1 MAVSAN
7 RIVLQRIYDVH
18 PPYKTNTFMVDRLWP
33 RGISKTRLDGVVWLK
48 EVAPENE
55 LRQWFHQ
62 CLNWPEFVV
71 RYQTQ
76 LNSSNA
82 WQPLLEVLKQHPITL
97 LYGSRDTEQNHA
109 MVLRDFL
116 LSKLD

>member
-7 RIVLQRIYDVH
+7 RIMLQRIYDVH
-18 PPYKTNTFMVDRLWP
+18 PPYKANTFMVDRLWP

-55 LRQWFHQ
+55 LRKWFHQ

-76 LNSSNA
+76 LNNSNA

-97 LYGSRDTEQNHA
+97 LDGSRDTEQNHA